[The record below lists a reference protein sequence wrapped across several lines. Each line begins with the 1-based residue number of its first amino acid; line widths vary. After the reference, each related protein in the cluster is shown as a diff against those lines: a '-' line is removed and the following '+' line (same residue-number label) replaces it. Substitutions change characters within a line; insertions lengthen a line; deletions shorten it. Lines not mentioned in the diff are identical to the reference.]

1 MSKTI
6 RGVMDS
12 ITREAYVSLIHA
24 VGLDPHL
31 LTDLS
36 FHANGIKATVFA
48 IDESGAKV
56 IDPVEG
62 VAVKHSIYIPV
73 KDEA

>member
-6 RGVMDS
+6 PGVMES

-31 LTDLS
+31 LAELS
-36 FHANGIKATVFA
+36 FHADGIKATVFA
-48 IDESGAKV
+48 IDESGAKA

-62 VAVKHSIYIPV
+62 VAVKHAIYIPV
-73 KDEA
+73 EG